1 MPSCV
6 AVVWPHLFGPNSHNC
21 RHESPLG
28 VLQEEGNNR
37 LGGIMRCKLE
47 KRAIARLPLLDT
59 YGSGFSTS
67 TVCQVGIFSHFQMG
81 LMDPFTVNFNTFNT
95 YT

>member
-6 AVVWPHLFGPNSHNC
+6 AVVWPHLFGLNSHNC

-47 KRAIARLPLLDT
+47 KRAIARLPLLDMGQGSLHLPFVKWVNIFPFPNGI
-59 YGSGFSTS
+59 YGFT
-67 TVCQVGIFSHFQMG
+67 
-81 LMDPFTVNFNTFNT
+81 FTVK
-95 YT
+95 